1 MAAIGSTNIRM
12 EVISNGIGL
21 VLENTESLSV
31 NIVKATILS
40 IAVTTGKKWRI
51 QYAEV
56 LCRGYGRWEI
66 LADGVRIGGG
76 LTDPSHCHDR
86 TELPDFY
93 DVDSEKTIEVLYLYS
108 HGPNAMPVDVFI
120 GILEF

>member
-1 MAAIGSTNIRM
+1 MAAISSTNIRM

-31 NIVKATILS
+31 EVNKQS
-40 IAVTTGKKWRI
+40 IISEVVTTGKKWRI
-51 QYAEV
+51 QYVEV

-93 DVDSEKTIEVLYLYS
+93 EIDSGKTIEVLYLYT